1 MFRSPSRGL
10 SSVRPEPSSLRFVLY
25 AIITIFF
32 LGQGLFVLLGTFG
45 VYGYGGLVFSAGDL
59 VRQTVAILLFPYLIA
74 LALSLAAL
82 RMRTSWFKRG
92 LFILALYCVHYLVVL
107 GAGIYT
113 QFPEKL
119 VANEIARCCMGSRA
133 GDCERSC
140 PEINAAIERIK
151 QDYPVYRSHI
161 LDYFP
166 PDQLPAIERNLAGQ

>member
-10 SSVRPEPSSLRFVLY
+10 SSVRPEQSSLRFILY
-25 AIITIFF
+25 AIITVFF

-45 VYGYGGLVFSAGDL
+45 VYGYGGLVFSPGDL

-74 LALSLAAL
+74 LALSVAAL

-92 LFILALYCVHYLVVL
+92 LFILALYCVHYLVML

-113 QFPEKL
+113 QLPEKI
-119 VANEIARCCMGSRA
+119 VANELARCCMGTRA
-133 GDCERSC
+133 PECDRSC
-140 PEINAAIERIK
+140 PEINAAIERINK
-151 QDYPVYRSHI
+151 DYKVYRSHI

-166 PDQLPAIERNLAGQ
+166 PDHLSTIERNLTSQ